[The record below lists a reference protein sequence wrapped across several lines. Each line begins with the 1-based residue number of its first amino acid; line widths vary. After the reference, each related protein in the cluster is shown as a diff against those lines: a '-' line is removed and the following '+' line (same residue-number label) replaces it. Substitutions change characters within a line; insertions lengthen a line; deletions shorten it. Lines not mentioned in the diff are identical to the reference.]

1 VQFDDK
7 KAIKKMLKVKR
18 KEKEKN
24 LKKKKK
30 DIAEKC
36 GEKYCMSL
44 KKKKKDFLR
53 GKRESE

>member
-30 DIAEKC
+30 I
-36 GEKYCMSL
+36 
-44 KKKKKDFLR
+44 
-53 GKRESE
+53 

>member
-44 KKKKKDFLR
+44 KKKR
-53 GKRESE
+53 RIS